1 MAAEDTQ
8 AAVAAPEEDLL
19 QENLTGASCGKG
31 LDAVSGCPDA
41 TPCGEGADT
50 EAGETPGVGANEAA
64 VASGIAGATGTA
76 GGVSVGATD
85 ALGAGEAAGEG
96 SDAAEARQAEPT
108 PEERELAENNA
119 LADVFDDVRRQSS
132 DSQLVVPSRW
142 VELGLV
148 PGHMTSDEFEMLVY
162 EYLEDYRRDHKDE
175 IAAEK
180 AERARK
186 ASSIRSA
193 TRAVGVPPKIPNR
206 RLKQIEEDEKAAA
219 QKAAR
224 ETSEAGTATSASGA
238 DETTT
243 SAGEPAAPDAAIALG
258 GAAGDADASVALE
271 SSQVAAESASSV
283 RAEAMDVF
291 APHASEAASAAPEV
305 PADPSADSS
314 AAGDDPFAGLKLP
327 EGYKL
332 VELEGE
338 YVLVPDEDAAPVKK
352 EIHCEHIVTLVGQRS
367 YYLYDSDL
375 MTKSYAHWAFLAA
388 EDNPLATFVDCVRE
402 DGRIYPRPFAAEDL
416 ANPPFH
422 MSKSKV
428 EDTWAE
434 LQKSGEYPDI
444 ERCEASNGDVYFF
457 STLYM
462 DRTLAESLAE
472 YRSVERLSNV

>member
-1 MAAEDTQ
+1 MAAEETQ
-8 AAVAAPEEDLL
+8 VAVAAPEEDLS

-31 LDAVSGCPDA
+31 PDAVSGCPDA

-50 EAGETPGVGANEAA
+50 EAGETPGVGAPD
-64 VASGIAGATGTA
+64 AS
-76 GGVSVGATD
+76 
-85 ALGAGEAAGEG
+85 GAGEAAGEG
-96 SDAAEARQAEPT
+96 SDAAEAQQAEPT

-224 ETSEAGTATSASGA
+224 EASETGTATSASGA
-238 DETTT
+238 DETMA
-243 SAGEPAAPDAAIALG
+243 SAGESAAPDAAIALG
-258 GAAGDADASVALE
+258 GAVDATAPSGALASSE
-271 SSQVAAESASSV
+271 VAAESASSV

-305 PADPSADSS
+305 PADPSADSF
-314 AAGDDPFAGLKLP
+314 AAGDDPFADLKLP

-352 EIHCEHIVTLVGQRS
+352 EIHCEHIVTLVGQHS

-402 DGRIYPRPFAAEDL
+402 DGRVYPRPFAAEDL

>member
-1 MAAEDTQ
+1 MAAEDAQ
-8 AAVAAPEEDLL
+8 AAVAAPGEDLS
-19 QENLTGASCGKG
+19 QENLTGAYCGKG
-31 LDAVSGCPDA
+31 PDAVSGCPDA

-50 EAGETPGVGANEAA
+50 EAGETPGVGASEA
-64 VASGIAGATGTA
+64 S
-76 GGVSVGATD
+76 
-85 ALGAGEAAGEG
+85 GAGEAAGEG
-96 SDAAEARQAEPT
+96 SDAAEAQQAEPT

-219 QKAAR
+219 EKAAR
-224 ETSEAGTATSASGA
+224 EASEAEAGKAVAVDDAKTAAGEAVASDGASASKKPA
-238 DETTT
+238 DV
-243 SAGEPAAPDAAIALG
+243 AN
-258 GAAGDADASVALE
+258 ASVALG
-271 SSQVAAESASSV
+271 SSQVAVDSASSSQIDALDAAV
-283 RAEAMDVF
+283 
-291 APHASEAASAAPEV
+291 PHVSEAASAAPEV

-314 AAGDDPFAGLKLP
+314 AADDGPFAGLKLP

-352 EIHCEHIVTLVGQRS
+352 EIHCEHIVTLVGQHS

-402 DGRIYPRPFAAEDL
+402 DGRVYPRPFAAEDL
-416 ANPPFH
+416 SNPPFR
-422 MSKSKV
+422 MSASKV
-428 EDTWAE
+428 EDTWTE
-434 LQKSGEYPDI
+434 LQKSGAYPDI

>member
-1 MAAEDTQ
+1 MVAEDTR
-8 AAVAAPEEDLL
+8 AAAAAPEEELL
-19 QENLTGASCGKG
+19 QGNLTEAACGKG
-31 LDAVSGCPDA
+31 LDAAS
-41 TPCGEGADT
+41 CGEGADT
-50 EAGETPGVGANEAA
+50 EASATPEAGASE
-64 VASGIAGATGTA
+64 VAATGTA
-76 GGVSVGATD
+76 GAVGSAASDD
-85 ALGAGEAAGEG
+85 APDAASEAA
-96 SDAAEARQAEPT
+96 DAPEVQQTELT

-142 VELGLV
+142 VDLGLI

-219 QKAAR
+219 EKAAR
-224 ETSEAGTATSASGA
+224 EASEAEAGKAGLASGSAA
-238 DETTT
+238 DK
-243 SAGEPAAPDAAIALG
+243 AAAPVAEVAPDQP
-258 GAAGDADASVALE
+258 ADVATASESSA
-271 SSQVAAESASSV
+271 SSQVMADSSV
-283 RAEAMDVF
+283 RADAMEAPV
-291 APHASEAASAAPEV
+291 PHVSETASAAPEASAE
-305 PADPSADSS
+305 PSTDAAAADD
-314 AAGDDPFAGLKLP
+314 GPFAGLKLP

-352 EIHCEHIVTLVGQRS
+352 EIHCEHIVTLVGQHS

-388 EDNPLATFVDCVRE
+388 EDNPMATFVDCVRE

-416 ANPPFH
+416 ANPPFR
-422 MSKSKV
+422 MSASKV

>member
-1 MAAEDTQ
+1 MAVEDTQ
-8 AAVAAPEEDLL
+8 AAAAAPEEELS
-19 QENLTGASCGKG
+19 QENLTGASCGK
-31 LDAVSGCPDA
+31 APDA
-41 TPCGEGADT
+41 APCGEGADT
-50 EAGETPGVGANEAA
+50 EVDASAVDSAASDDAPDAVSEAA
-64 VASGIAGATGTA
+64 AAP
-76 GGVSVGATD
+76 
-85 ALGAGEAAGEG
+85 EAQQTEL
-96 SDAAEARQAEPT
+96 T

-224 ETSEAGTATSASGA
+224 EASEAEAGKAVAGDDAKAASGEAVASDGASASKQPA
-238 DETTT
+238 DV
-243 SAGEPAAPDAAIALG
+243 AN
-258 GAAGDADASVALE
+258 ASVALG
-271 SSQVAAESASSV
+271 SSQVAVDSGSSARSD
-283 RAEAMDVF
+283 AMEAP
-291 APHASEAASAAPEV
+291 APHVSETASAAPEI

-314 AAGDDPFAGLKLP
+314 AADDGPFAGLKLP

-352 EIHCEHIVTLVGQRS
+352 EIHCEHIVTLVGQHS

-416 ANPPFH
+416 SNPPFR
-422 MSKSKV
+422 MSASKV
-428 EDTWAE
+428 EDTWTE
-434 LQKSGEYPDI
+434 LQKSGAYPDI

>member
-1 MAAEDTQ
+1 MAVEDTQ
-8 AAVAAPEEDLL
+8 AAAAAPGEGLS
-19 QENLTGASCGKG
+19 QGILTEAACDEGPDAASCGEG
-31 LDAVSGCPDA
+31 TDTEVGASAVNSAASDDAPDA
-41 TPCGEGADT
+41 AS
-50 EAGETPGVGANEAA
+50 EAA
-64 VASGIAGATGTA
+64 DAS
-76 GGVSVGATD
+76 
-85 ALGAGEAAGEG
+85 EAQQTEL
-96 SDAAEARQAEPT
+96 T

-193 TRAVGVPPKIPNR
+193 TRAVGVPPKIPHR
-206 RLKQIEEDEKAAA
+206 RLKQIEEDEKAA
-219 QKAAR
+219 R
-224 ETSEAGTATSASGA
+224 ETSEAEAEKAASGEAVAPDGASASKQPA
-238 DETTT
+238 DV
-243 SAGEPAAPDAAIALG
+243 
-258 GAAGDADASVALE
+258 ADASVALE
-271 SSQVAAESASSV
+271 SSPVAVDSGSSARSD
-283 RAEAMDVF
+283 AMEAP
-291 APHASEAASAAPEV
+291 APHVSETASAAPEV

-314 AAGDDPFAGLKLP
+314 AADDGPFAGLKLP

-352 EIHCEHIVTLVGQRS
+352 EIHCEHIVTLVGQHS

-388 EDNPLATFVDCVRE
+388 EDNPMATFVDCVRE
-402 DGRIYPRPFAAEDL
+402 DGRVYPRPFAAEDL
-416 ANPPFH
+416 ANPPFR
-422 MSKSKV
+422 MSASKV

>member
-8 AAVAAPEEDLL
+8 VAVAAPEEDLS
-19 QENLTGASCGKG
+19 QENLTGASCGKAP
-31 LDAVSGCPDA
+31 DAVSGCPDA

-50 EAGETPGVGANEAA
+50 EAGKTPGVGASEAA
-64 VASGIAGATGTA
+64 ASSGVAGAAGTA
-76 GGVSVGATD
+76 GGVSVGAPD
-85 ALGAGEAAGEG
+85 ASGAGEAAGEG
-96 SDAAEARQAEPT
+96 SDAAEAQQAEPT

-132 DSQLVVPSRW
+132 DSQLVVPNRW

-206 RLKQIEEDEKAAA
+206 RLKQIEEDEKAVV

-224 ETSEAGTATSASGA
+224 ETSETGTATSASGA
-238 DETTT
+238 DEMK
-243 SAGEPAAPDAAIALG
+243 SAAGESAAPDAAIALG
-258 GAAGDADASVALE
+258 GAVDAVAPSGVLASSE
-271 SSQVAAESASSV
+271 VAAESASSV
-283 RAEAMDVF
+283 RAEAMDTF
-291 APHASEAASAAPEV
+291 APHTSEAASAAPAELSK
-305 PADPSADSS
+305 DG
-314 AAGDDPFAGLKLP
+314 AASGDDPFADLKLP

-352 EIHCEHIVTLVGQRS
+352 EIHCEHIVTLVGQHS

-402 DGRIYPRPFAAEDL
+402 DGRVYPRPFAAEDL

>member
-8 AAVAAPEEDLL
+8 AAAAAPEEGLSLDDST
-19 QENLTGASCGKG
+19 EAAYGK
-31 LDAVSGCPDA
+31 APDA
-41 TPCGEGADT
+41 APCGEGADT
-50 EAGETPGVGANEAA
+50 EAGKTPGVGANEAA
-64 VASGIAGATGTA
+64 VASGIAGAAGTV
-76 GGVSVGATD
+76 GGVSIGATD
-85 ALGAGEAAGEG
+85 ASGAGEAAGEG
-96 SDAAEARQAEPT
+96 SDAAEAQQAEPT

-224 ETSEAGTATSASGA
+224 EASEASSGSAASGDDAKATAGEAVAPNDASASKQAA
-238 DETTT
+238 DV
-243 SAGEPAAPDAAIALG
+243 AVAPVI
-258 GAAGDADASVALE
+258 LE
-271 SSQVAAESASSV
+271 SSQVAADSAFSSQIDALDAAV
-283 RAEAMDVF
+283 
-291 APHASEAASAAPEV
+291 PHASEAAPTAPAEGSSAPEV
-305 PADPSADSS
+305 PE
-314 AAGDDPFAGLKLP
+314 AAVDDGPFAGLKLP

-352 EIHCEHIVTLVGQRS
+352 EIHCEHIVTLVGQHS

-388 EDNPLATFVDCVRE
+388 EDNPMATFVDCVRE
-402 DGRIYPRPFAAEDL
+402 DGRVYPRPFAAEDL

-422 MSKSKV
+422 MNKSKV

>member
-8 AAVAAPEEDLL
+8 VAVAAPEEDLS

-31 LDAVSGCPDA
+31 PDAVSGCPDA
-41 TPCGEGADT
+41 SPCGEGADT
-50 EAGETPGVGANEAA
+50 EAGETHGVGASEAA
-64 VASGIAGATGTA
+64 ASSGIAGATGTA

-85 ALGAGEAAGEG
+85 ASGAGEAAGEG
-96 SDAAEARQAEPT
+96 SDAAEAQQAEPT

-219 QKAAR
+219 QKAVR

-238 DETTT
+238 DETTAF
-243 SAGEPAAPDAAIALG
+243 AGESAVPDATIALG
-258 GAAGDADASVALE
+258 GAVDAVAPSGALASSE
-271 SSQVAAESASSV
+271 VAAESASSV

-291 APHASEAASAAPEV
+291 APHASEVASAAPEV

-314 AAGDDPFAGLKLP
+314 AAGDDPFADLKLP

-352 EIHCEHIVTLVGQRS
+352 EIHCEHIVTLVGQHS

>member
-1 MAAEDTQ
+1 MAVEDTR
-8 AAVAAPEEDLL
+8 AVAAAFEEELSLGDST
-19 QENLTGASCGKG
+19 EAACGTGSDAAS
-31 LDAVSGCPDA
+31 
-41 TPCGEGADT
+41 CGEGADVEVGAIPKAGVS
-50 EAGETPGVGANEAA
+50 EADSSSATGAAGAVGSAASDGASGET
-64 VASGIAGATGTA
+64 
-76 GGVSVGATD
+76 
-85 ALGAGEAAGEG
+85 GEA
-96 SDAAEARQAEPT
+96 DAAPEADDASKEQQAEST

-132 DSQLVVPSRW
+132 DSQLVVPGRW
-142 VELGLV
+142 AELGLV
-148 PGHMTSDEFEMLVY
+148 PEHMTSDEFEMLVY

-186 ASSIRSA
+186 ANSIRSA

-206 RLKQIEEDEKAAA
+206 RLKRIEEDEKAAA
-219 QKAAR
+219 EKAAR
-224 ETSEAGTATSASGA
+224 EASEAESGAAAATSGVA
-238 DETTT
+238 
-243 SAGEPAAPDAAIALG
+243 AGEAAALDATVAPSQPADVAT
-258 GAAGDADASVALE
+258 ASE
-271 SSQVAAESASSV
+271 SSASSQAV
-283 RAEAMDVF
+283 ADSSARADAMGAS
-291 APHASEAASAAPEV
+291 APHASEAASGASAPEAAPSEGS
-305 PADPSADSS
+305 PASAVSV
-314 AAGDDPFAGLKLP
+314 AASDDGPFAGLKLP

-352 EIHCEHIVTLVGQRS
+352 EIHCEHIVTLVGQHS

-402 DGRIYPRPFAAEDL
+402 DGRIYPRPFAADDL
-416 ANPPFH
+416 ANPPFY
-422 MSKSKV
+422 MSASKV

-434 LQKSGEYPDI
+434 LQKSSEYPDI

>member
-1 MAAEDTQ
+1 MAVEDTQ
-8 AAVAAPEEDLL
+8 AAAAAPEEGLSLDDST
-19 QENLTGASCGKG
+19 EAAYGKAS
-31 LDAVSGCPDA
+31 DAAS
-41 TPCGEGADT
+41 CGEGADAEASAT
-50 EAGETPGVGANEAA
+50 PEAGASE
-64 VASGIAGATGTA
+64 VAATGTA
-76 GGVSVGATD
+76 GAVDSAASDDV
-85 ALGAGEAAGEG
+85 LGETGEG
-96 SDAAEARQAEPT
+96 DVPAAAPEADDSSEAQQAEPT

-142 VELGLV
+142 VELGLI

-186 ASSIRSA
+186 ANSVRSA

-219 QKAAR
+219 EKAAR
-224 ETSEAGTATSASGA
+224 EASEAEAGKAGLASGSAA
-238 DETTT
+238 DK
-243 SAGEPAAPDAAIALG
+243 AAAPVAEVAPDQP
-258 GAAGDADASVALE
+258 ADVATASESSA
-271 SSQVAAESASSV
+271 SSQVMADSSV
-283 RAEAMDVF
+283 RADAMEAPV
-291 APHASEAASAAPEV
+291 PHVSETASAAPEV

-314 AAGDDPFAGLKLP
+314 AADDGPFAGLKLP

-352 EIHCEHIVTLVGQRS
+352 EIHCEHIVTLVGQHS

-388 EDNPLATFVDCVRE
+388 EDNPMATFVDCVRE

-416 ANPPFH
+416 ANPPFR
-422 MSKSKV
+422 MSASKV
-428 EDTWAE
+428 EDTWTE
-434 LQKSGEYPDI
+434 LQKSGAYPDI

>member
-8 AAVAAPEEDLL
+8 AAVAAPEEDLSR
-19 QENLTGASCGKG
+19 ENLTGASCGKG
-31 LDAVSGCPDA
+31 PDAVSSCPDA
-41 TPCGEGADT
+41 TPRGEGADT
-50 EAGETPGVGANEAA
+50 EAGETPGAGANEAVA
-64 VASGIAGATGTA
+64 ASGVAGTAGTA
-76 GGVSVGATD
+76 GGVSIGAPD
-85 ALGAGEAAGEG
+85 ASGAGEAAGEG
-96 SDAAEARQAEPT
+96 GDAAEARQAEPT

-219 QKAAR
+219 QKATR
-224 ETSEAGTATSASGA
+224 ETSEVGAATSASGA
-238 DETTT
+238 DEMTA
-243 SAGEPAAPDAAIALG
+243 SAGESAVPDATIALG
-258 GAAGDADASVALE
+258 GAVDAVAP
-271 SSQVAAESASSV
+271 S
-283 RAEAMDVF
+283 EAMDVF
-291 APHASEAASAAPEV
+291 APHASEAASAAPAE
-305 PADPSADSS
+305 PSKDG
-314 AAGDDPFAGLKLP
+314 AASGDDPFADLKLP

-352 EIHCEHIVTLVGQRS
+352 EIHCEHIVTLVGQHS

-402 DGRIYPRPFAAEDL
+402 DGRVYPRPFAAEDL

-422 MSKSKV
+422 MSKSKI

>member
-1 MAAEDTQ
+1 MAVEDTQ
-8 AAVAAPEEDLL
+8 AAAAAPEEGLSLDDST
-19 QENLTGASCGKG
+19 EAAYGKG
-31 LDAVSGCPDA
+31 PDA
-41 TPCGEGADT
+41 APCGEGADT
-50 EAGETPGVGANEAA
+50 EVGTSAVDSAASDDAPDAMSEADD
-64 VASGIAGATGTA
+64 AS
-76 GGVSVGATD
+76 
-85 ALGAGEAAGEG
+85 EAQ
-96 SDAAEARQAEPT
+96 QAEPT

-142 VELGLV
+142 VDLGLI

-186 ASSIRSA
+186 ANSVRSA

-219 QKAAR
+219 EKAAR
-224 ETSEAGTATSASGA
+224 EASEAEAGKAGLASGSAA
-238 DETTT
+238 DK
-243 SAGEPAAPDAAIALG
+243 AAAPVAEVAPDQP
-258 GAAGDADASVALE
+258 ADVATASESSA
-271 SSQVAAESASSV
+271 SSQVMADSSV
-283 RAEAMDVF
+283 RADAMEAPV
-291 APHASEAASAAPEV
+291 PHASETASAAPEASAE
-305 PADPSADSS
+305 PSTDAAAADD
-314 AAGDDPFAGLKLP
+314 GPFAGLKLP

-338 YVLVPDEDAAPVKK
+338 YVLVPDEDAALVKK
-352 EIHCEHIVTLVGQRS
+352 EIHCEHIVTLVGQHS

-388 EDNPLATFVDCVRE
+388 EDNPMATFVDCVRE
-402 DGRIYPRPFAAEDL
+402 DGRVYPRPFAAEDL
-416 ANPPFH
+416 ANPPFR
-422 MSKSKV
+422 MSASKV

>member
-1 MAAEDTQ
+1 MVAEDTR
-8 AAVAAPEEDLL
+8 AAAAAPEEELL
-19 QENLTGASCGKG
+19 QGNLTEAACGKG
-31 LDAVSGCPDA
+31 LDAAS
-41 TPCGEGADT
+41 CGEGADAEASAT
-50 EAGETPGVGANEAA
+50 PEAGASEAA
-64 VASGIAGATGTA
+64 AAGTA
-76 GGVSVGATD
+76 GAVDLAASGDV
-85 ALGAGEAAGEG
+85 LGETGEG
-96 SDAAEARQAEPT
+96 DVPAAAPEADDSSEAQQAEPT

-142 VELGLV
+142 VDLGLV

-186 ASSIRSA
+186 ANSVRSA

-219 QKAAR
+219 EKAAR
-224 ETSEAGTATSASGA
+224 EASEAEAGKAGLASGSAADKAAAPVAEVAPDQPADVATASESSASSQLMA
-238 DETTT
+238 D
-243 SAGEPAAPDAAIALG
+243 
-258 GAAGDADASVALE
+258 
-271 SSQVAAESASSV
+271 SSV
-283 RAEAMDVF
+283 RADAMEAPV
-291 APHASEAASAAPEV
+291 PHVSETASAAPEASAE
-305 PADPSADSS
+305 PSTDAAAADD
-314 AAGDDPFAGLKLP
+314 GPFAGLKLP

-352 EIHCEHIVTLVGQRS
+352 EIHCKHIVTLVGQHS

-388 EDNPLATFVDCVRE
+388 EDNPMATFVDCVRE

-416 ANPPFH
+416 ANPPFR
-422 MSKSKV
+422 MSASKV

>member
-1 MAAEDTQ
+1 MAVEDTQ
-8 AAVAAPEEDLL
+8 AAAAAPEEGLSLDDST
-19 QENLTGASCGKG
+19 EAAYGK
-31 LDAVSGCPDA
+31 APDA
-41 TPCGEGADT
+41 APCGEGADT
-50 EAGETPGVGANEAA
+50 EVDASAVDSAASDDAPDAVSEAA
-64 VASGIAGATGTA
+64 AAP
-76 GGVSVGATD
+76 
-85 ALGAGEAAGEG
+85 EAQQTEL
-96 SDAAEARQAEPT
+96 T

-162 EYLEDYRRDHKDE
+162 EYLEDYRRDHKGE

-206 RLKQIEEDEKAAA
+206 RLKQIEEDEKAA
-219 QKAAR
+219 R
-224 ETSEAGTATSASGA
+224 EASEAEAGKAVAVDDAKTAAGEAVASDGASASKKPA
-238 DETTT
+238 DVVN
-243 SAGEPAAPDAAIALG
+243 
-258 GAAGDADASVALE
+258 ASVALV
-271 SSQVAAESASSV
+271 SSQVAVDSGSSARSD
-283 RAEAMDVF
+283 AMEAP
-291 APHASEAASAAPEV
+291 APHVSETASAAPEV

-314 AAGDDPFAGLKLP
+314 AADDGPFAGLKLP

-352 EIHCEHIVTLVGQRS
+352 EIHCEHIVTLVGQHS

-402 DGRIYPRPFAAEDL
+402 DGRVYPRPFAAEDL
-416 ANPPFH
+416 SNPPFR
-422 MSKSKV
+422 MSASKV
-428 EDTWAE
+428 EDTWTE
-434 LQKSGEYPDI
+434 LQKSGAYPDI

>member
-1 MAAEDTQ
+1 MVAEDTR
-8 AAVAAPEEDLL
+8 AAAAAPEEELL
-19 QENLTGASCGKG
+19 QGNLTEAACGKG
-31 LDAVSGCPDA
+31 LDAAS
-41 TPCGEGADT
+41 CGEGADA
-50 EAGETPGVGANEAA
+50 EVDASAVDSAA
-64 VASGIAGATGTA
+64 SD
-76 GGVSVGATD
+76 D
-85 ALGAGEAAGEG
+85 APDAAGEG
-96 SDAAEARQAEPT
+96 SDAAEAQQAEPT

-193 TRAVGVPPKIPNR
+193 TRAVGVPPKITNR

-224 ETSEAGTATSASGA
+224 EASEAEAGKAVAVDDAKTAAGEAVASDGASASKQPA
-238 DETTT
+238 DV
-243 SAGEPAAPDAAIALG
+243 AN
-258 GAAGDADASVALE
+258 ASVALG
-271 SSQVAAESASSV
+271 SSQVAVDSGSSARSD
-283 RAEAMDVF
+283 AMEAP
-291 APHASEAASAAPEV
+291 APHVSETASAAPEV

-314 AAGDDPFAGLKLP
+314 AADDGPFAGLKLP

-352 EIHCEHIVTLVGQRS
+352 EIHCEHIVTLVGQHS

-388 EDNPLATFVDCVRE
+388 EDNPMATFVDCVRE
-402 DGRIYPRPFAAEDL
+402 DGRVYPRPFAAEDL

>member
-1 MAAEDTQ
+1 MAVEDTQ
-8 AAVAAPEEDLL
+8 AAAAAPEEGLSLDDST
-19 QENLTGASCGKG
+19 EAAYGK
-31 LDAVSGCPDA
+31 APDA
-41 TPCGEGADT
+41 APCGEGADT
-50 EAGETPGVGANEAA
+50 EVDASAVDSAASDDAPDAVSEAA
-64 VASGIAGATGTA
+64 AAP
-76 GGVSVGATD
+76 
-85 ALGAGEAAGEG
+85 EAQQTEL
-96 SDAAEARQAEPT
+96 T

-206 RLKQIEEDEKAAA
+206 RLKQIEEDGKAAAEKAAPEA
-219 QKAAR
+219 
-224 ETSEAGTATSASGA
+224 SEAEAGKAVAVDDAKTAAGEAVASDGASASKQPA
-238 DETTT
+238 DV
-243 SAGEPAAPDAAIALG
+243 AN
-258 GAAGDADASVALE
+258 ASVALG
-271 SSQVAAESASSV
+271 SSQVAVDSGFSARSD
-283 RAEAMDVF
+283 AMEAP
-291 APHASEAASAAPEV
+291 APHVSETASAAPEV

-314 AAGDDPFAGLKLP
+314 AADDGPFAGLKLP

-352 EIHCEHIVTLVGQRS
+352 EIHCEHIVTLVGQHS

-416 ANPPFH
+416 ANPPFR

>member
-8 AAVAAPEEDLL
+8 VAVAAPEEDLS

-31 LDAVSGCPDA
+31 PDAVSGCPDA

-50 EAGETPGVGANEAA
+50 EAGETPGVGASEAA
-64 VASGIAGATGTA
+64 ASSGVAGAAGTA
-76 GGVSVGATD
+76 GGVSVGAPD
-85 ALGAGEAAGEG
+85 ATGAGEAAGEG
-96 SDAAEARQAEPT
+96 SDAAEAQQAEPT

-224 ETSEAGTATSASGA
+224 EASEVGAATSASGA
-238 DETTT
+238 DEMTA
-243 SAGEPAAPDAAIALG
+243 SAGESAAPDAAITLG
-258 GAAGDADASVALE
+258 GAVDAAAPSGALASSE
-271 SSQVAAESASSV
+271 VAAESDSSV
-283 RAEAMDVF
+283 RAEAMDTF

-305 PADPSADSS
+305 PADPSVDSS

-352 EIHCEHIVTLVGQRS
+352 EIHCEHIVTLVGQHS

>member
-8 AAVAAPEEDLL
+8 VAVAAPEEDLS

-31 LDAVSGCPDA
+31 PDAVSGCPDA

-50 EAGETPGVGANEAA
+50 EAGETPGVGASEAA
-64 VASGIAGATGTA
+64 ASSGVAGAAGTA
-76 GGVSVGATD
+76 GGVSVGAPD
-85 ALGAGEAAGEG
+85 ATGAGEAAGEG

-219 QKAAR
+219 EKAAR
-224 ETSEAGTATSASGA
+224 EASEAEAGKAVAVDDAKTAAGEAVASDGASASKKPA
-238 DETTT
+238 DVVN
-243 SAGEPAAPDAAIALG
+243 
-258 GAAGDADASVALE
+258 ASVALV
-271 SSQVAAESASSV
+271 SSQVAVDSGSSARSD
-283 RAEAMDVF
+283 AMEAP
-291 APHASEAASAAPEV
+291 APHVSETASAAPEV

-314 AAGDDPFAGLKLP
+314 AADDGPFAGLKLP

-352 EIHCEHIVTLVGQRS
+352 EIHCEHIVTLVGQHS

-388 EDNPLATFVDCVRE
+388 EDNPMATFVDCVRE
-402 DGRIYPRPFAAEDL
+402 DGRVYPRPFAAEDL

>member
-1 MAAEDTQ
+1 MVAEDTR
-8 AAVAAPEEDLL
+8 AAAAAPEEELL
-19 QENLTGASCGKG
+19 QGNLTEAACGKG
-31 LDAVSGCPDA
+31 LDAAS
-41 TPCGEGADT
+41 CGEGADAEASAT
-50 EAGETPGVGANEAA
+50 PEAGASE
-64 VASGIAGATGTA
+64 VAATGTA
-76 GGVSVGATD
+76 GAVDSAASDDV
-85 ALGAGEAAGEG
+85 LGETGEG
-96 SDAAEARQAEPT
+96 DVPAAAPEADDSSEAQQAEPT

-142 VELGLV
+142 VDLGLV

-186 ASSIRSA
+186 ANSVRSA

-219 QKAAR
+219 EKAAR
-224 ETSEAGTATSASGA
+224 EASEAEAGKAGLASGSAADKAAAPVAEVAPDQPADVATASESSASSQLMA
-238 DETTT
+238 D
-243 SAGEPAAPDAAIALG
+243 
-258 GAAGDADASVALE
+258 
-271 SSQVAAESASSV
+271 SSV
-283 RAEAMDVF
+283 RADAMEAPV
-291 APHASEAASAAPEV
+291 PHVSETASAAPEASAE
-305 PADPSADSS
+305 PSTDAAAADD
-314 AAGDDPFAGLKLP
+314 GPFAGLKLP

-352 EIHCEHIVTLVGQRS
+352 EIHCEHIVTLVGQHS

-388 EDNPLATFVDCVRE
+388 EDNPMATFVDCVRE

-416 ANPPFH
+416 ANPPFR
-422 MSKSKV
+422 MSASKV

>member
-1 MAAEDTQ
+1 MAVEDTQ
-8 AAVAAPEEDLL
+8 AAAAAPEEEFS
-19 QENLTGASCGKG
+19 QGNLTEAACGKG
-31 LDAVSGCPDA
+31 PDA
-41 TPCGEGADT
+41 ASCGEGADAEAGAT
-50 EAGETPGVGANEAA
+50 PEAGEPEAA
-64 VASGIAGATGTA
+64 TTGTA
-76 GGVSVGATD
+76 GVVDSAVSDDVPGE
-85 ALGAGEAAGEG
+85 AGEDDVPAA
-96 SDAAEARQAEPT
+96 APEADDSSEAQQAELT

-142 VELGLV
+142 VDLGLV
-148 PGHMTSDEFEMLVY
+148 PVHMTSDEFEMLVY

-186 ASSIRSA
+186 ANSVRSA

-219 QKAAR
+219 EKAAR
-224 ETSEAGTATSASGA
+224 EASEAEAGKAASASGLA
-238 DETTT
+238 
-243 SAGEPAAPDAAIALG
+243 AGEAAAPDAAVAPSQP
-258 GAAGDADASVALE
+258 ADVATASESSA
-271 SSQVAAESASSV
+271 SSQVTADSSARSD
-283 RAEAMDVF
+283 AMEAP
-291 APHASEAASAAPEV
+291 APHVSETASAAPEV

-314 AAGDDPFAGLKLP
+314 AADDGPFAGLKLP

-352 EIHCEHIVTLVGQRS
+352 EIHCEHIVTLVGQHS

-388 EDNPLATFVDCVRE
+388 EDNPMATFVDCVRE
-402 DGRIYPRPFAAEDL
+402 DGRVYPRPFAAEDL
-416 ANPPFH
+416 ANPPFR
-422 MSKSKV
+422 MSASKV

>member
-1 MAAEDTQ
+1 MVAEDTR
-8 AAVAAPEEDLL
+8 AAAAAPEEELL
-19 QENLTGASCGKG
+19 QGNLTEAACGKG
-31 LDAVSGCPDA
+31 LDAAS
-41 TPCGEGADT
+41 CGEGADT
-50 EAGETPGVGANEAA
+50 EVSATPEAGASE
-64 VASGIAGATGTA
+64 VAATGTA
-76 GGVSVGATD
+76 GAVGSAASDD
-85 ALGAGEAAGEG
+85 APDAASEAA
-96 SDAAEARQAEPT
+96 DAPEVQQTELT

-206 RLKQIEEDEKAAA
+206 RLKQIEEDEKAAVE
-219 QKAAR
+219 KAAR
-224 ETSEAGTATSASGA
+224 EASEAEAGNAASASGSAA
-238 DETTT
+238 DK
-243 SAGEPAAPDAAIALG
+243 AAAPVAEVAPDQP
-258 GAAGDADASVALE
+258 ADVATASESSA
-271 SSQVAAESASSV
+271 SSQVMADFSV
-283 RAEAMDVF
+283 RADAMEAP
-291 APHASEAASAAPEV
+291 APHLSETASAAPEASAE
-305 PADPSADSS
+305 PSTDAAAADD
-314 AAGDDPFAGLKLP
+314 GPFAGLKLP

-352 EIHCEHIVTLVGQRS
+352 EIHCEHIVTLVGQHS

-388 EDNPLATFVDCVRE
+388 EDNPMATFVDCVRE

-416 ANPPFH
+416 ANPPFR
-422 MSKSKV
+422 MSASKV

>member
-76 GGVSVGATD
+76 GGVSIGVTD
-85 ALGAGEAAGEG
+85 ASGAGEAAGEG

-193 TRAVGVPPKIPNR
+193 TRAVGVPPKIPNH
-206 RLKQIEEDEKAAA
+206 RLKQIEEDEKVAA

-224 ETSEAGTATSASGA
+224 EASEVGAATSASGA
-238 DETTT
+238 DEMTA
-243 SAGEPAAPDAAIALG
+243 SAGESAVPDATIALG
-258 GAAGDADASVALE
+258 GAVDAVAPSGALASSE
-271 SSQVAAESASSV
+271 VAAESASSV

-352 EIHCEHIVTLVGQRS
+352 EIHCEHIVTLVGQHS

>member
-1 MAAEDTQ
+1 MAVEDTQ
-8 AAVAAPEEDLL
+8 AAAAAPEEGLS
-19 QENLTGASCGKG
+19 QGILTEAACDEGPDAASC
-31 LDAVSGCPDA
+31 
-41 TPCGEGADT
+41 
-50 EAGETPGVGANEAA
+50 
-64 VASGIAGATGTA
+64 
-76 GGVSVGATD
+76 
-85 ALGAGEAAGEG
+85 GEG
-96 SDAAEARQAEPT
+96 SDAEVAASAVDSAASDDAPVAAHEADDASEAQQTELT

-186 ASSIRSA
+186 ANSVRSA

-219 QKAAR
+219 EKAAR
-224 ETSEAGTATSASGA
+224 EASEDEAGKAALTSG
-238 DETTT
+238 
-243 SAGEPAAPDAAIALG
+243 SAAGGSAAPDAAVAPG
-258 GAAGDADASVALE
+258 QPTDVATASE
-271 SSQVAAESASSV
+271 SPASFQVAADSSAQTD
-283 RAEAMDVF
+283 AMEAS
-291 APHASEAASAAPEV
+291 APHVSETASAAPEV

-314 AAGDDPFAGLKLP
+314 AADDGPFAGLKLP

-352 EIHCEHIVTLVGQRS
+352 EIHCEHIVTLVGQHS

-388 EDNPLATFVDCVRE
+388 EDNPMATFVDCVRE
-402 DGRIYPRPFAAEDL
+402 DGRVYPRPFAAEDL
-416 ANPPFH
+416 ANPPFR
-422 MSKSKV
+422 MSASKV

-434 LQKSGEYPDI
+434 LQKSGAYPDI

>member
-1 MAAEDTQ
+1 MVAEDTR
-8 AAVAAPEEDLL
+8 AAAAAPEEELL
-19 QENLTGASCGKG
+19 QGNLTEAACGKG
-31 LDAVSGCPDA
+31 LDAAS
-41 TPCGEGADT
+41 CGEGADAEASAT
-50 EAGETPGVGANEAA
+50 PEAGASE
-64 VASGIAGATGTA
+64 VAATGTA
-76 GGVSVGATD
+76 GAVDSAASDDV
-85 ALGAGEAAGEG
+85 LGETGEG
-96 SDAAEARQAEPT
+96 DVPAAAPEADDSSEAQQAEPT

-142 VELGLV
+142 VELGLI

-186 ASSIRSA
+186 ANSVRSA

-219 QKAAR
+219 EKAAR
-224 ETSEAGTATSASGA
+224 EASEAEAGKAGLASGSAA
-238 DETTT
+238 DK
-243 SAGEPAAPDAAIALG
+243 AAAPVAEVAPDQP
-258 GAAGDADASVALE
+258 ADVATASESSA
-271 SSQVAAESASSV
+271 SSQVMADSSV
-283 RAEAMDVF
+283 RADAMEAPV
-291 APHASEAASAAPEV
+291 PHVSETASAAPEV

-314 AAGDDPFAGLKLP
+314 AADDGPFAGLKLP

-352 EIHCEHIVTLVGQRS
+352 EIHCEHIVTLVGQHS

-388 EDNPLATFVDCVRE
+388 EDNPMAAFVDCVRE
-402 DGRIYPRPFAAEDL
+402 DGRVYPRPFAAEDL

>member
-1 MAAEDTQ
+1 M
-8 AAVAAPEEDLL
+8 
-19 QENLTGASCGKG
+19 
-31 LDAVSGCPDA
+31 
-41 TPCGEGADT
+41 
-50 EAGETPGVGANEAA
+50 
-64 VASGIAGATGTA
+64 
-76 GGVSVGATD
+76 
-85 ALGAGEAAGEG
+85 
-96 SDAAEARQAEPT
+96 
-108 PEERELAENNA
+108 
-119 LADVFDDVRRQSS
+119 RRQSS

-219 QKAAR
+219 EKAAR
-224 ETSEAGTATSASGA
+224 EASEAEAGKAGLASGSAA
-238 DETTT
+238 DK
-243 SAGEPAAPDAAIALG
+243 AAAPVAEVAPDQP
-258 GAAGDADASVALE
+258 ADVATASESSA
-271 SSQVAAESASSV
+271 SSQVMADSSM
-283 RAEAMDVF
+283 RTDAMEAPV
-291 APHASEAASAAPEV
+291 PHVSETASAAPEASAE
-305 PADPSADSS
+305 PSTDAAAADD
-314 AAGDDPFAGLKLP
+314 GPFAGLKLP

-352 EIHCEHIVTLVGQRS
+352 EIHCEHIVTLVGQHS

-388 EDNPLATFVDCVRE
+388 EDNPMATFVDCVRE
-402 DGRIYPRPFAAEDL
+402 DGRVYPRPFAAEDL
-416 ANPPFH
+416 ANPPFR
-422 MSKSKV
+422 MSASKV

>member
-1 MAAEDTQ
+1 MVAEDTR
-8 AAVAAPEEDLL
+8 AAAAAPEEELL
-19 QENLTGASCGKG
+19 QGNLTEAACGKG
-31 LDAVSGCPDA
+31 LDAAS
-41 TPCGEGADT
+41 CGEGADAEASAT
-50 EAGETPGVGANEAA
+50 PEAGASE
-64 VASGIAGATGTA
+64 VAATGTA
-76 GGVSVGATD
+76 GAVDSAASDDV
-85 ALGAGEAAGEG
+85 LGGTGEG
-96 SDAAEARQAEPT
+96 DVPAAAPEADDSSEAQQAEPT

-142 VELGLV
+142 VDLGLI

-186 ASSIRSA
+186 ANSVRSA

-219 QKAAR
+219 EKAAR
-224 ETSEAGTATSASGA
+224 EASEAEAGKAGLASGSAA
-238 DETTT
+238 DK
-243 SAGEPAAPDAAIALG
+243 AAAPVAEVAPDQP
-258 GAAGDADASVALE
+258 ADVATASESSA
-271 SSQVAAESASSV
+271 SSQVMADSSV
-283 RAEAMDVF
+283 RADAMEAPV
-291 APHASEAASAAPEV
+291 PHVSETASAAPEASAE
-305 PADPSADSS
+305 PSTDAAAADD
-314 AAGDDPFAGLKLP
+314 GPFAGLKLP

-352 EIHCEHIVTLVGQRS
+352 EIHCEHIVTLVGQHS

-388 EDNPLATFVDCVRE
+388 EDNPMATFVDCVRE

-416 ANPPFH
+416 ANPPFR
-422 MSKSKV
+422 MSASKV

>member
-1 MAAEDTQ
+1 MQ
-8 AAVAAPEEDLL
+8 
-19 QENLTGASCGKG
+19 
-31 LDAVSGCPDA
+31 
-41 TPCGEGADT
+41 
-50 EAGETPGVGANEAA
+50 
-64 VASGIAGATGTA
+64 
-76 GGVSVGATD
+76 
-85 ALGAGEAAGEG
+85 
-96 SDAAEARQAEPT
+96 QAELT

-206 RLKQIEEDEKAAA
+206 RLKQIEEDEKAVAE
-219 QKAAR
+219 KAAR
-224 ETSEAGTATSASGA
+224 ETSEAEAEKAASTSGPTAGGFTAPVA
-238 DETTT
+238 EV
-243 SAGEPAAPDAAIALG
+243 APDQL
-258 GAAGDADASVALE
+258 ADVATASESSA
-271 SSQVAAESASSV
+271 SSQVAADSSAQTD
-283 RAEAMDVF
+283 AMEAS
-291 APHASEAASAAPEV
+291 APHVSETASAAPEV

-314 AAGDDPFAGLKLP
+314 AADDGPFAGLKLP

-352 EIHCEHIVTLVGQRS
+352 EIHCEHIVTLVGQHS

-388 EDNPLATFVDCVRE
+388 EDNPMATFVDCVRE
-402 DGRIYPRPFAAEDL
+402 DGRVYPRPFAAEDL
-416 ANPPFH
+416 ANPPFR
-422 MSKSKV
+422 MSASKV

>member
-8 AAVAAPEEDLL
+8 VAVAAPEENLS
-19 QENLTGASCGKG
+19 QENLTGASCGKAP
-31 LDAVSGCPDA
+31 DAVSGCPDA

-50 EAGETPGVGANEAA
+50 EAGETPGVGASEAA
-64 VASGIAGATGTA
+64 ASSGIAGATGTA
-76 GGVSVGATD
+76 GGVSVGAPD
-85 ALGAGEAAGEG
+85 ASGAGEAAGEG
-96 SDAAEARQAEPT
+96 SDAVEARQAETT

-224 ETSEAGTATSASGA
+224 EASEVGAATSASGA
-238 DETTT
+238 DETTA
-243 SAGEPAAPDAAIALG
+243 SAGESAAPDAAIALG
-258 GAAGDADASVALE
+258 GAVDAVAPSGVLASSE
-271 SSQVAAESASSV
+271 VAAESTSSV

-291 APHASEAASAAPEV
+291 APHANKAASAAPEV

-352 EIHCEHIVTLVGQRS
+352 EIHCEHIVTLVGQHS

>member
-8 AAVAAPEEDLL
+8 VAVAAPEEDLS

-31 LDAVSGCPDA
+31 PDA
-41 TPCGEGADT
+41 APCGEGTDT
-50 EAGETPGVGANEAA
+50 EVGASAVDSAA
-64 VASGIAGATGTA
+64 SD
-76 GGVSVGATD
+76 D
-85 ALGAGEAAGEG
+85 AP
-96 SDAAEARQAEPT
+96 DAASEADDASEAQQTELT
-108 PEERELAENNA
+108 PEEREIAENNA

-224 ETSEAGTATSASGA
+224 EASEAEAEKAASGDDA
-238 DETTT
+238 KAA
-243 SAGEPAAPDAAIALG
+243 AGEAVAPD
-258 GAAGDADASVALE
+258 GASVSKQPADVADASVALG
-271 SSQVAAESASSV
+271 SSQVAVDSGSSARSD
-283 RAEAMDVF
+283 AMEAP
-291 APHASEAASAAPEV
+291 APHVSETASAAPEV

-314 AAGDDPFAGLKLP
+314 AADDGPFAGLKLP

-352 EIHCEHIVTLVGQRS
+352 EIHCEHIVTLVGQHS

-402 DGRIYPRPFAAEDL
+402 DGRVYPRPFAAEDL

-434 LQKSGEYPDI
+434 LQKSGAYPDI

>member
-8 AAVAAPEEDLL
+8 VAVAAPEEDLS
-19 QENLTGASCGKG
+19 QENLTGASCGKAP
-31 LDAVSGCPDA
+31 DAVSGCPDA

-50 EAGETPGVGANEAA
+50 EAGKTPGVGANEAA

-76 GGVSVGATD
+76 GGVSVGAPD
-85 ALGAGEAAGEG
+85 ASGAGEAAGEG
-96 SDAAEARQAEPT
+96 SDAAEAQQAEPT

-206 RLKQIEEDEKAAA
+206 RLKQIEEDEKAVV

-224 ETSEAGTATSASGA
+224 ETSETGTATSASGA
-238 DETTT
+238 DEMK
-243 SAGEPAAPDAAIALG
+243 SAAGESAAPDAAIALG
-258 GAAGDADASVALE
+258 GAVDAVAPSGVLASSE
-271 SSQVAAESASSV
+271 VAAESASSV

-291 APHASEAASAAPEV
+291 APHANKAASAAPVE
-305 PADPSADSS
+305 PSKDG
-314 AAGDDPFAGLKLP
+314 AASGDDPFAGLKLP

-352 EIHCEHIVTLVGQRS
+352 EIHCEHIVTLVGQHS

-388 EDNPLATFVDCVRE
+388 EDNPMATFVDCVRE
-402 DGRIYPRPFAAEDL
+402 DGRVYPRPFAAEDL

>member
-1 MAAEDTQ
+1 MVAEDTR
-8 AAVAAPEEDLL
+8 AAAAAPEEELS
-19 QENLTGASCGKG
+19 QGNLTEAACGKG
-31 LDAVSGCPDA
+31 PDA
-41 TPCGEGADT
+41 ASCGEGADA
-50 EAGETPGVGANEAA
+50 EAGATPEAGASE
-64 VASGIAGATGTA
+64 VAATGTA
-76 GGVSVGATD
+76 GAVDSAASDDVP
-85 ALGAGEAAGEG
+85 GETGEG
-96 SDAAEARQAEPT
+96 DVPAAAPEADDSSEAQQAEPT
-108 PEERELAENNA
+108 PGERELAENNA

-142 VELGLV
+142 VELGLI

-186 ASSIRSA
+186 ANSVRSA

-219 QKAAR
+219 EKAAR
-224 ETSEAGTATSASGA
+224 EASEAEAGKAGLASGSAA
-238 DETTT
+238 DK
-243 SAGEPAAPDAAIALG
+243 AAAPVAEVAPDQP
-258 GAAGDADASVALE
+258 ADVATASESSA
-271 SSQVAAESASSV
+271 SSQVMADSSV
-283 RAEAMDVF
+283 RADAMEAPV
-291 APHASEAASAAPEV
+291 PHVSETASAAPEV

-314 AAGDDPFAGLKLP
+314 AADDGPFAGLKLP

-352 EIHCEHIVTLVGQRS
+352 EIHCEHIVTLVGQHS

-388 EDNPLATFVDCVRE
+388 EDNPMATFVDCVRE

-416 ANPPFH
+416 ANPPFR
-422 MSKSKV
+422 MSASKV

>member
-1 MAAEDTQ
+1 MAVEDTQ
-8 AAVAAPEEDLL
+8 AAAAAPEEGFSLDDSA
-19 QENLTGASCGKG
+19 EAACDEGPDAASC
-31 LDAVSGCPDA
+31 
-41 TPCGEGADT
+41 
-50 EAGETPGVGANEAA
+50 
-64 VASGIAGATGTA
+64 
-76 GGVSVGATD
+76 
-85 ALGAGEAAGEG
+85 GEG
-96 SDAAEARQAEPT
+96 SDAEVAASAVDSAASDDAPDAASEADDASEVQQTELT

-219 QKAAR
+219 EKAAR
-224 ETSEAGTATSASGA
+224 EASEAEAGKAGLASGSAA
-238 DETTT
+238 DK
-243 SAGEPAAPDAAIALG
+243 AAAPVAEVAPDQP
-258 GAAGDADASVALE
+258 ADVATASESSA
-271 SSQVAAESASSV
+271 SSQVMADSSV
-283 RAEAMDVF
+283 RADAMEAPV
-291 APHASEAASAAPEV
+291 PHVSETASAAPEV
-305 PADPSADSS
+305 PTDPSADSS
-314 AAGDDPFAGLKLP
+314 AADDGPFAGLKLP

-352 EIHCEHIVTLVGQRS
+352 EIHCEHIVTLVGQHS

-388 EDNPLATFVDCVRE
+388 EDNPMATFVDCVRE

-416 ANPPFH
+416 ANPPFR
-422 MSKSKV
+422 MSASKV

>member
-1 MAAEDTQ
+1 MSVEDTQ
-8 AAVAAPEEDLL
+8 AAAAAPEEGLS
-19 QENLTGASCGKG
+19 QGILTEAACDES
-31 LDAVSGCPDA
+31 PDA
-41 TPCGEGADT
+41 ASCGEGADAEASAT
-50 EAGETPGVGANEAA
+50 PEAGASE
-64 VASGIAGATGTA
+64 VAATGTA
-76 GGVSVGATD
+76 GAVDSAASDDV
-85 ALGAGEAAGEG
+85 LGETGEG
-96 SDAAEARQAEPT
+96 DVPAAAPEADDSSEAQQAEPT

-142 VELGLV
+142 VDLGLI

-186 ASSIRSA
+186 ANSVRSA

-219 QKAAR
+219 EKAAR
-224 ETSEAGTATSASGA
+224 EASEAEAGKAGLASGTAA
-238 DETTT
+238 DK
-243 SAGEPAAPDAAIALG
+243 AAAPVAEVAPDQP
-258 GAAGDADASVALE
+258 ADVATASESSA
-271 SSQVAAESASSV
+271 SSQVMADSSV
-283 RAEAMDVF
+283 RADAMEAPV
-291 APHASEAASAAPEV
+291 PHVSETASAAPEASAE
-305 PADPSADSS
+305 PSTDAAAADD
-314 AAGDDPFAGLKLP
+314 GPFAGLKLP

-352 EIHCEHIVTLVGQRS
+352 EIHCKHIVTLVGQHS

-388 EDNPLATFVDCVRE
+388 EDNPMATFVDCVRE

-416 ANPPFH
+416 ANPPFR
-422 MSKSKV
+422 MSASKV

>member
-8 AAVAAPEEDLL
+8 VAVAAPEEDLS
-19 QENLTGASCGKG
+19 QENLTGASCGKAP
-31 LDAVSGCPDA
+31 DAVSGCPDA

-50 EAGETPGVGANEAA
+50 EAGKTPGVGANEAA

-76 GGVSVGATD
+76 GGVSVGAPD
-85 ALGAGEAAGEG
+85 ATGAGEAAGEG
-96 SDAAEARQAEPT
+96 SDAAEAQQAEPT

-206 RLKQIEEDEKAAA
+206 RLKQIEEDEKATA

-224 ETSEAGTATSASGA
+224 EASEAEAGKAVAGDDAKAASGEAVASDGASASRQ
-238 DETTT
+238 
-243 SAGEPAAPDAAIALG
+243 P
-258 GAAGDADASVALE
+258 AGDADASVALE
-271 SSQVAAESASSV
+271 SSQVAAESDSSV
-283 RAEAMDVF
+283 RAEAMDTF
-291 APHASEAASAAPEV
+291 APHASEAASAAPAELSK
-305 PADPSADSS
+305 DG
-314 AAGDDPFAGLKLP
+314 AASGDDPFAGLKLP

-352 EIHCEHIVTLVGQRS
+352 EIHCEHIVTLVGQHS

-402 DGRIYPRPFAAEDL
+402 DGRVYPRPFAAEDL

-434 LQKSGEYPDI
+434 LQKSDEYPDI